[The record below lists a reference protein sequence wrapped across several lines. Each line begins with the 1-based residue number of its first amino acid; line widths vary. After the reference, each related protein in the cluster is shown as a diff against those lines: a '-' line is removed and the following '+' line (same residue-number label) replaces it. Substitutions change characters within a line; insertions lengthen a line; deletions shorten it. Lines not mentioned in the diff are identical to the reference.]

1 MFPSHIKCHQNQ
13 KLLPACYHHFLISIT
28 LNNTLTVIL
37 RQRELDKFL
46 VFADVIRYGA
56 VEINKISTIEH
67 VIAAPI
73 KVIPLAIKEKIIGPS
88 PSSKAY
94 SLKKTTPAI
103 KCQKYRAA
111 EPRITAIML

>member
-1 MFPSHIKCHQNQ
+1 KNMLTVFYYQFII
-13 KLLPACYHHFLISIT
+13 YIT
-28 LNNTLTVIL
+28 LNNTNKVIL
-37 RQRELDKFL
+37 KKRELDYFL
-46 VFADVIRYGA
+46 VIADVIRYGA